1 MKKVHNRAMEF
12 LSVGVIISVIVIFI
26 SGLMSLMQS
35 QFKYGFVEIILAG
48 VIGVYFMLYRKA
60 KRRLMREYASIVF
73 SIDRE
78 MPENAFESIPMP
90 VIVAQVDSNIMWC
103 NDKFR
108 SMFGGQEMLNMH
120 LSEVLPDVKWE
131 EVLKAEKFEEKQV
144 VIGEKN
150 YTIIGN
156 VVGSSIA
163 DEHYHVV
170 LYFMDTT
177 EYDDIKSRYEDEKTD
192 VAFVNIDNYDD
203 IFQKMD
209 DSLRQQ
215 VIAQIDKCMSEW
227 VVELNGVMKKMER
240 DRYLILFENENLP
253 DDIHRKFDI
262 LDNIRKIGESVR
274 QPVTISIGIGA
285 GGTIAENDN
294 YARSALDMVLGRGG
308 DQAAIKDETQY
319 KFYGGKTRE
328 YEKSTR
334 VKTRAVAFALKD
346 FIASADKVILMG
358 HRNAD
363 YDCFGAAVGL
373 QRFARSLGKKPYI
386 VLDNSPGVRKMLD
399 GVNEREEYNDMII
412 TGETALELVT
422 PDTLIVILDTHRVTM
437 LPCPELLE
445 RSNKIVLIDHHRRS
459 TDFIPK
465 CSLMYHE
472 PYASSTCEMVT
483 EIMQYVDTNR
493 ALTQFEAECLYLG
506 IVVDTKNFVMKT
518 GVRTFEA
525 ASWLKKCGVDTLQAR
540 GIFAV
545 DMIEYERRADIVRLA
560 KMVTREVA
568 VAVCR
573 DHYANIRVISS
584 QAADEMLTINGVKAA
599 FVVYYASEG
608 VVAISGRSLG
618 DINVQIILERLG
630 GGGHMTVAGAQFNGG
645 ETIGMVQDMLE
656 EAIKQYIEQQGS

>member
-12 LSVGVIISVIVIFI
+12 LSVGVMISVVVIFI
-26 SGLMSLMQS
+26 SGLMSLIQS
-35 QFKYGFVEIILAG
+35 QFKYGFLELALAG
-48 VIGVYFMLYRKA
+48 VIGVYFLLYRKS

-78 MPENAFESIPMP
+78 MPENAFESFPMP
-90 VIVAQVDSNIMWC
+90 VIVTQVDSNIMWC
-103 NDKFR
+103 NGKFR
-108 SMFGGQEMLNMH
+108 DMFGGQEMLNMH
-120 LSEVLPDVKWE
+120 LSEVLPEVKWE
-131 EVLKAEKFEEKQV
+131 EVLKAERFEEKQI

-150 YTIIGN
+150 YTILGN

-170 LYFMDTT
+170 MYFMDTT
-177 EYDDIKSRYEDEKTD
+177 DYDDIKSRYEDEKTD
-192 VAFVNIDNYDD
+192 VAFINVDNYDD

-215 VIAQIDKCMSEW
+215 VIAQIDKCMSDW

-308 DQAAIKDETQY
+308 DQAAVKDETQY
-319 KFYGGKTRE
+319 KFYGGKSRE

-334 VKTRAVAFALKD
+334 VKTIAVAFALKD
-346 FIASADKVILMG
+346 FIASSDKVILMG

-373 QRFARSLGKKPYI
+373 QRFARSLGKKPYV
-386 VLDNSPGVRKMLD
+386 VLDNSPGIRKMLD
-399 GVNEREEYNDMII
+399 GVNDHEEYSGMII
-412 TGETALELVT
+412 SGETALELVT
-422 PDTLIVILDTHRVTM
+422 QDTLIIILDTHRVPM

-518 GVRTFEA
+518 GVRTFDA

-584 QAADEMLTINGVKAA
+584 QAADEMLTINGVRAA

-618 DINVQIILERLG
+618 DINVQLILEKLG

-656 EAIKQYIEQQGS
+656 EAIKEYVEQQGS